1 MAVRVGGVV
10 LVRQIKN
17 INLGQELLQK
27 ELQKELLPLGG
38 PQPQQK
44 EATKIHAQKIEIA
57 REKKYAKMD
66 HANNAGTKISV
77 PRIGRKRNVLGELA
91 LNVQIMMTV
100 RIKTINQDVVKK
112 RCALKNAYKI
122 VIARIPKNPSVRR
135 TESASEEVER
145 VEREVEA
152 GEEVEVRAVFFWMSS
167 RDTKNMTIDFCKWA
181 REKMTLKSYFL
192 GCSKN
197 EDCRNLGNKKN
208 CDSEFG
214 ECYNCNKN
222 GDCRDPKFPKCK
234 RKKCKADKE
243 GGEGRRGDG
252 EESSS
257 AEKKKKSCNWEEA
270 SFFSFCTAKTIYKYS
285 KPGYKVD
292 SLF

>member
-57 REKKYAKMD
+57 RGTKYAIMD
-66 HANNAGTKISV
+66 HANNAVGTKISV

-152 GEEVEVRAVFFWMSS
+152 GEEVEVRAVFFRMSS
-167 RDTKNMTIDFCKWA
+167 RDTKNMTIDF
-181 REKMTLKSYFL
+181 F
-192 GCSKN
+192 
-197 EDCRNLGNKKN
+197 
-208 CDSEFG
+208 
-214 ECYNCNKN
+214 
-222 GDCRDPKFPKCK
+222 
-234 RKKCKADKE
+234 
-243 GGEGRRGDG
+243 
-252 EESSS
+252 
-257 AEKKKKSCNWEEA
+257 
-270 SFFSFCTAKTIYKYS
+270 
-285 KPGYKVD
+285 
-292 SLF
+292 